1 MKGIVVL
8 GDKTTH
14 GGQVI
19 SVSSSMVI
27 NGKKVALVG
36 DKINCP
42 VKGHGIN
49 TIIEGSSDWSSDWIS
64 DGKQVVVNGCRCECD
79 CVVISSIADALIG

>member
-49 TIIEGSSDWSSDWIS
+49 TIIEGSFDWIS
-64 DGKQVVVNGCRCECD
+64 DGKQVVVNGCRCECG